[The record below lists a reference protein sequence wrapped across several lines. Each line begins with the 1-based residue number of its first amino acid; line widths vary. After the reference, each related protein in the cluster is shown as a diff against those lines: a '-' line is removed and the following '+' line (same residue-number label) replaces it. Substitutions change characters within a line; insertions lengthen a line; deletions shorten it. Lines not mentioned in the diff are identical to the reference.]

1 MLGVELPGWHLLQC
15 HSVAL
20 AARLTASMWLLCRV
34 QVCQEAE
41 EAVEEL
47 RSQDTATRQ
56 QLNTAAASLQVRPAI
71 AADASISRGVTPSNG
86 IRLVEHWS
94 LGDVAS
100 NSDLCWT
107 CGLQAQIAVLES
119 AIEAATAKA
128 AALKA
133 RAEQGDIAQGRLCL
147 AGGPQAGGSSS
158 SPAAAGAAAAGGAQ
172 QEDADC
178 PGGQVG
184 LEDLSKAVAAAYQ
197 R

>member
-1 MLGVELPGWHLLQC
+1 
-15 HSVAL
+15 
-20 AARLTASMWLLCRV
+20 MWLLCRV

-47 RSQDTATRQ
+47 RGQDTATRQ
-56 QLNTAAASLQVRPAI
+56 QLNTAAASLQVRPAREQQTLSYGDTVQELG
-71 AADASISRGVTPSNG
+71 AGWSRCHDTWYIRQPARSTVPSVG
-86 IRLVEHWS
+86 PALTLAGWVVMCVFYCAC
-94 LGDVAS
+94 DV
-100 NSDLCWT
+100 
-107 CGLQAQIAVLES
+107 QAQIAVLES

-147 AGGPQAGGSSS
+147 AGPGPQAGSSS
-158 SPAAAGAAAAGGAQ
+158 SPAAAGAAAAGGVQ
-172 QEDADC
+172 QEDAEC